1 MYSPLT
7 TSRVPDFSQKPI
19 IRNFFTDGHGKHFV
33 PGQHFRALLREIV
46 VWTGSSLEL
55 VRDADSPG
63 LPADFCVTILTG
75 SSGVFLGTVDSEK
88 Y

>member
-1 MYSPLT
+1 MKY
-7 TSRVPDFSQKPI
+7 
-19 IRNFFTDGHGKHFV
+19 
-33 PGQHFRALLREIV
+33 V

-75 SSGVFLGTVDSEK
+75 SPGVFVGTVDSEK

>member
-1 MYSPLT
+1 MVSTLFQDSISELCY
-7 TSRVPDFSQKPI
+7 VKYI
-19 IRNFFTDGHGKHFV
+19 
-33 PGQHFRALLREIV
+33 

-75 SSGVFLGTVDSEK
+75 SPGVFVGTVDSEK